1 MFDVGRVFSTF
12 NSSPGY
18 TGKFNGIDGYVMQS
32 QESTDKLIED
42 FEQLIALGYNPN
54 TVYEDVLQ
62 KNNIRESDL
71 TDWDKA
77 RLKRTV
83 EAAWEAS
90 QTRR

>member
-1 MFDVGRVFSTF
+1 MFDVGKVFSTF
-12 NSSPGY
+12 NSSPNYNGR
-18 TGKFNGIDGYVMQS
+18 FNGIDGYIMQS

-42 FEQLIALGYNPN
+42 FKQLIALGYNPN
-54 TVYEDVLQ
+54 SIYEDVLR
-62 KNNIRESDL
+62 KNNIQESDL

-83 EAAWEAS
+83 EAAYAAN